1 MKADNIFYILLHK
14 IIPVLAVACPVL
26 AVTCGLACNNAVVT
40 PDERIRTKIESFD
53 KVEQEILAIEQKTT
67 VDARKRIYDY
77 FYHRRT
83 ELIKIAEGDFNQ
95 QDAAHRALAQQM
107 AWFVLCEI
115 KREQPNAI
123 IEIEETPH
131 IIPAPISDE

>member
-1 MKADNIFYILLHK
+1 MNKTADYILLYTV
-14 IIPVLAVACPVL
+14 IPVLILV
-26 AVTCGLACNNAVVT
+26 CGLACNAPVAS

-67 VDARKRIYDY
+67 VDARKRLYDY

-95 QDAAHRALAQQM
+95 QDATHRALAQQM

-115 KREQPNAI
+115 KREQPSAV

-131 IIPAPISDE
+131 LIPAPVVSDE